1 MKNTKQR
8 LNHILLAAA
17 VALPLLSAAGA
28 ARTEELHGEHPP
40 ALEGGK
46 PGELGEPGGPGG
58 HGGPGGRGP
67 DGQEHGPGHG
77 PGGLGGPGG
86 PGGPDSAG
94 GPDGPPPGFG
104 PGPGFGP
111 QGRAPLFRGVELTEA
126 QEDKVFAILHAEQP
140 YLRDQAKAAA
150 KAREALRALA
160 SADKYD
166 DGKAAALAQAA
177 ATAGANIEL
186 QHVRTRQKLL
196 AVLTPEQ
203 RKAQAEQHKVREAR
217 DGQDGQQA
225 EGKPLRPRN

>member
-17 VALPLLSAAGA
+17 VALPLLSAAGT
-28 ARTEELHGEHPP
+28 ARTEELNGEHPP
-40 ALEGGK
+40 ALAG
-46 PGELGEPGGPGG
+46 GEPGGPGG
-58 HGGPGGRGP
+58 HAGPGGPGGRGP
-67 DGQEHGPGHG
+67 DGPEH
-77 PGGLGGPGG
+77 GPGG
-86 PGGPDSAG
+86 PGGAG

-140 YLRDQAKAAA
+140 YLRDQAKAAT

-160 SADKYD
+160 GADKYD
-166 DGKAAALAQAA
+166 DAKAAALAQAA
-177 ATAGANIEL
+177 ATAAANIEL

-203 RKAQAEQHKVREAR
+203 RKAQAEQRKERQE
-217 DGQDGQQA
+217 QDGQQA
-225 EGKPLRPRN
+225 EGKPRRPRN

>member
-1 MKNTKQR
+1 MKNSKQR

-28 ARTEELHGEHPP
+28 ARTEELNGAHPP
-40 ALEGGK
+40 ALAGGE
-46 PGELGEPGGPGG
+46 PGEPGGPGG
-58 HGGPGGRGP
+58 PGDRNPGPDRGPGNHGDRGGHGG
-67 DGQEHGPGHG
+67 
-77 PGGLGGPGG
+77 
-86 PGGPDSAG
+86 AG
-94 GPDGPPPGFG
+94 GPEGPPPGFG

-111 QGRAPLFRGVELTEA
+111 QGGGLFRGVELTDA

-160 SADKYD
+160 GADKYD
-166 DGKAAALAQAA
+166 DAKAASLAQAA

-203 RKAQAEQHKVREAR
+203 RKAQSEQRQER
-217 DGQDGQQA
+217 DGQPV
-225 EGKPLRPRN
+225 EGKPRRPRN

>member
-17 VALPLLSAAGA
+17 VALPLLSATGA
-28 ARTEELHGEHPP
+28 ARTEELNGEHPP
-40 ALEGGK
+40 ALAG
-46 PGELGEPGGPGG
+46 GEPGGPGG

-67 DGQEHGPGHG
+67 DGPEHGH
-77 PGGLGGPGG
+77 
-86 PGGPDSAG
+86 G

-104 PGPGFGP
+104 PAPAPGFGP

-160 SADKYD
+160 GADKYD
-166 DGKAAALAQAA
+166 DAKAAALAQAA
-177 ATAGANIEL
+177 ATAAANIEL

-203 RKAQAEQHKVREAR
+203 RKAQAEQREER
-217 DGQDGQQA
+217 QEQDGQQA
-225 EGKPLRPRN
+225 EGKPRRPRN

>member
-28 ARTEELHGEHPP
+28 ARTEELNGEHPP
-40 ALEGGK
+40 ALAG
-46 PGELGEPGGPGG
+46 GEPGGPGG
-58 HGGPGGRGP
+58 HGGPGGPGGRGP
-67 DGQEHGPGHG
+67 DGPEH
-77 PGGLGGPGG
+77 GPGG
-86 PGGPDSAG
+86 PGGAV

-140 YLRDQAKAAA
+140 YLRDQAKAAT

-160 SADKYD
+160 GADKYD
-166 DGKAAALAQAA
+166 DAKAAALAQAA
-177 ATAGANIEL
+177 ATAAANIEL

-196 AVLTPEQ
+196 AVLTSEQ
-203 RKAQAEQHKVREAR
+203 RKAQAEQRKERQE
-217 DGQDGQQA
+217 QDGQQA
-225 EGKPLRPRN
+225 EGKPRRPRN